1 MVTSSSGA
9 ATAVVPLYIT
19 TTTDDTSVAGI
30 PPVLPTGNFTYS
42 FTNHTLTG
50 ADASANFNSWTQALP
65 NVPQG
70 SFLWITQAIA
80 SSITNTDTIAG
91 SEFSAPVITS
101 SSGLDGNAVAIVEL
115 YQTTTSNDTSL
126 AGVPPADPTGTFT
139 YTYATNLLSGGNLNG
154 WSQSVSDSTHLDYH
168 LITDW

>member
-1 MVTSSSGA
+1 MLRSLVGSEMCIRDRVTSSSGA

-19 TTTDDTSVAGI
+19 TTTDDTTVVGI
-30 PPVLPTGNFTYS
+30 PPILPTGDFTYS

-50 ADASANFNSWTQALP
+50 VDISSNFNGWSQTLP

-70 SFLWITQAIA
+70 SFLWITQAVA

-91 SEFSAPVITS
+91 TEFSAPVITS
-101 SSGLDGNAVAIVEL
+101 SSGLDGSAVAIVEL

-126 AGVPPADPTGTFT
+126 RMFLQQIQQEPSHIPMPPICYQAVT
-139 YTYATNLLSGGNLNG
+139 
-154 WSQSVSDSTHLDYH
+154 
-168 LITDW
+168 